1 MMHAPGLSGAVLFFS
16 SLRAVANPASDQ
28 RSSEQVQARVFGN
41 PAVGGRLGLKA
52 IDAWAPP

>member
-1 MMHAPGLSGAVLFFS
+1 MHAPGLSGAVLFFS
-16 SLRAVANPASDQ
+16 PLRAVANPASDQ

-41 PAVGGRLGLKA
+41 PAVGRRLGLKA